1 MAGPTS
7 SGRVTR
13 ADVARLAGVSTA
25 VVSYVLNG
33 GPGPVSAAS
42 RQRVL
47 RAVDALGYRPN
58 ANARALAT
66 GLSGLLGLVVPDISN
81 PLFAEFALSIELCAQ
96 AKGYGLL
103 LANSEDSVDVEQQQ
117 VASLVARGADGILLA
132 SVAPS
137 VTLPRRG
144 KTRVVLLN
152 ALRPSSDSTSVG
164 PDALDGARLATE
176 HLISH
181 GHSSVGL
188 IVGPAAPVVVEARE
202 VGWLDAH
209 TARRMVPGPVA
220 RDDFSRGGG
229 YRAAMTMFASRDAP
243 SAVFVSSDLQ
253 AIGALAALNQLGLRV
268 PEDIAV
274 VSFDGTSESE
284 YSIPPL
290 TTVRQ
295 PLAEMAAR
303 LIELVIARDSGA
315 GHDSFPVELVIRRS
329 CGCE

>member
-229 YRAAMTMFASRDAP
+229 
-243 SAVFVSSDLQ
+243 
-253 AIGALAALNQLGLRV
+253 LAADGRLSTAESSTQIQTCHRTTPRRCLRV
-268 PEDIAV
+268 REGRAGSERRAHRSLEGPN
-274 VSFDGTSESE
+274 SQTQLKGRPSTRTSS
-284 YSIPPL
+284 S
-290 TTVRQ
+290 R
-295 PLAEMAAR
+295 
-303 LIELVIARDSGA
+303 RDSA
-315 GHDSFPVELVIRRS
+315 SDRTRDRA
-329 CGCE
+329 